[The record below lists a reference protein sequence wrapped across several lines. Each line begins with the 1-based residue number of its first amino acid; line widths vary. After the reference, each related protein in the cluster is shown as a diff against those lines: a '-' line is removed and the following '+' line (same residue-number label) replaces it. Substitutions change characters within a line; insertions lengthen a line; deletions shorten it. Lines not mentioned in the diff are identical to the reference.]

1 MNPLKTVTGA
11 VVSGLVLMVIVS
23 LLLPGDGGFS
33 FENLNRWLHILS
45 GVMWI
50 GLLYYF
56 NVAQIPAL
64 AAATADKGGPGGA
77 GITKYVAPRALLW
90 FRWAAVVTALTGV
103 LIIETI
109 YRSGSSGVGLM
120 QVLTFKEGFVT
131 IGVGSWLGLIMLFNV
146 WVLIWPNQKKVLGI
160 TPATDEQ
167 KASARFIATMTSR
180 TNFVLSVPM
189 LLCMGSQ
196 SHGLPF

>member
-1 MNPLKTVTGA
+1 MNPLKTVNGAIITGLA
-11 VVSGLVLMVIVS
+11 LMVIVS
-23 LLLPGDGGFS
+23 LLLPGEDGFS
-33 FENLNRWLHILS
+33 FGNFSRWLHIIS
-45 GVMWI
+45 GIMWI

-64 AAATADKGGPGGA
+64 AAAAADKGGPGAA
-77 GITKYVAPRALLW
+77 GIAKYVAPRALLW
-90 FRWAAVVTALTGV
+90 FRWAAVVTALSGL

-109 YRSGSSGVGLM
+109 YRSGSGAGLM
-120 QVLTFKEGFVT
+120 QVLTLKEGFVT

-167 KASARFIATMTSR
+167 KASARVIATMTSR

-189 LLCMGSQ
+189 LLCMGGQ